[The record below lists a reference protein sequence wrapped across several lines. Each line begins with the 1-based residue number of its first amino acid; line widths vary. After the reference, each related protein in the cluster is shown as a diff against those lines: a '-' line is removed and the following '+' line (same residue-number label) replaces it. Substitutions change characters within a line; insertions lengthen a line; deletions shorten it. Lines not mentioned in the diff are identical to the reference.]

1 MKSGKLLPFWTKF
14 LLFFVLVF
22 VPVFPAK
29 PNGWFGGA
37 GLIEVRDSKDEGFSG
52 RTYTFGRY
60 NESQTTRHR
69 LYYSLGFADLDYD
82 QEDEVL
88 GTRATAKP
96 IGYNLNL
103 AVSFS
108 LSGTAGRRYGFIVG
122 AGYNVIEADIH
133 TFHTP
138 SGYGFIGHV
147 GLEAGLGSRLTL
159 GVLVSSGL
167 YDLERRDDMGV
178 LRVSHF
184 SYQALIGLSF

>member
-1 MKSGKLLPFWTKF
+1 MPAL
-14 LLFFVLVF
+14 
-22 VPVFPAK
+22 PAK
-29 PNGWFGGA
+29 SDGWFGG
-37 GLIEVRDSKDEGFSG
+37 GGPIEVRDSQDEGFSG
-52 RTYTFGRY
+52 RTYTFGRFIE
-60 NESQTTRHR
+60 NQTTRHR

-88 GTRATAKP
+88 GPTATAKP

-103 AVSFS
+103 AGSFS
-108 LSGTAGRRYGFIVG
+108 LTGASGRRYGFIVG
-122 AGYNVIEADIH
+122 AGYNIIEADIH

-167 YDLERRDDMGV
+167 YDLEHRDDMGV
-178 LRVSHF
+178 TRVSHL